1 VLGLALILH
10 PLCVCLL
17 TWVCVLL
24 QAGLQ
29 VLIQDKRV
37 FACHKDRWDTI
48 YHSELGSSL
57 AILNAGFNIDC
68 LMMRYQG
75 VDWRDTASWE
85 CNARWVKCEPLV

>member
-10 PLCVCLL
+10 SLCV
-17 TWVCVLL
+17 TVDACVLL

-37 FACHKDRWDTI
+37 FACHRDRWDTI

-85 CNARWVKCEPLV
+85 CNARWAPTNPHT